1 MKALFIT
8 AWLLLTISISS
19 FSQQPDFEYCQIA
32 AHGDRADDPHVNRF
46 LFGKSHIH
54 YADSLLTAFKE
65 KYINQARP
73 GLSMRNK
80 HYYVTDAL
88 NFMKSL
94 GWELET
100 VYTVPPTRTLN
111 GLTSNA
117 LFFYVL
123 KRKTAL

>member
-1 MKALFIT
+1 MKSFYISALF
-8 AWLLLTISISS
+8 LLLGIISY
-19 FSQQPDFEYCQIA
+19 SQQQDFEYCQIA
-32 AHGDRADDPHVNRF
+32 AHGDRADDPHVNKF
-46 LFGKSHIH
+46 LFGKSHVD

-65 KYINQARP
+65 KYVNQARP
-73 GLSMRNK
+73 GLSMRNR

-100 VYTVPPTRTLN
+100 VYTVPPTRTFN

-123 KRKTAL
+123 KRKATL

>member
-1 MKALFIT
+1 MKSYYISA
-8 AWLLLTISISS
+8 LLLLLGIISY
-19 FSQQPDFEYCQIA
+19 SQQQDFEYCQIA
-32 AHGDRADDPHVNRF
+32 AHGDRADDPHVNKF
-46 LFGKSHIH
+46 LFGKSHVD
-54 YADSLLTAFKE
+54 YADSLLTAFKA
-65 KYINQARP
+65 KYLNQARP
-73 GLSMRNK
+73 GLSMRNR

-100 VYTVPPTRTLN
+100 VYTVPPTRTFN

-123 KRKTAL
+123 KRKATL